1 MRLLEVCQKGG
12 GGFATLAGKRIGL
25 PRSREQ
31 RPVRFHK
38 NDTSKSLFK
47 CSAISV
53 AIMIDLFLK
62 KTGSK
67 T

>member
-1 MRLLEVCQKGG
+1 MR
-12 GGFATLAGKRIGL
+12 GGFASLAGKRIGL

-31 RPVRFHK
+31 KVARFHK

-47 CSAISV
+47 CSATSET
-53 AIMIDLFLK
+53 IMIDLFLK